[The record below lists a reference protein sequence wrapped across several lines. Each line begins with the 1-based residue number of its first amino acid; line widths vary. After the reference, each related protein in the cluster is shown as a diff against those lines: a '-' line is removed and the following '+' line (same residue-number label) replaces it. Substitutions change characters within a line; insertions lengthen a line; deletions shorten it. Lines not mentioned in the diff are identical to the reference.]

1 MFKLIIILG
10 IFQFLLLI
18 SLNSL
23 AHKFKFLDY
32 PNKRK
37 IHTQPIPYIGGLSLG
52 LFYTVSVFINNSEFE
67 FLNLILMYSLV
78 VAIFGL
84 IDDKIDINPIL
95 KIVLQSITIYILISK
110 GIYLIDLGTYDYIGT
125 ISLGRY
131 GQIFSFLCCLLIIN
145 AFNYTDGI
153 DGLLSTLFIN
163 IFIFFIIFCYF
174 SGNISEAK
182 FLFFFI
188 IPVLIFLLFNFSI
201 FNLPKIFLGDSGS
214 NLLGYLTGFTMIF
227 LYKKILISPSI
238 LIWPVALIIY
248 EFLSTNIIRILSKRN
263 IFHSGN
269 DHLHYQ
275 IKKIY
280 NLKTLSINLIL
291 NSINIILTLFGIG
304 VNFLFGSLF
313 SLISFILV
321 FLVYFLLKIFYI
333 K

>member
-1 MFKLIIILG
+1 
-10 IFQFLLLI
+10 LI
-18 SLNSL
+18 SLNHL
-23 AHKFKFLDY
+23 AYKFNFLDY

-37 IHTQPIPYIGGLSLG
+37 IHGYPIPYIGGLSLG
-52 LFYTVSVFINNSEFE
+52 LFYTLNVFINKSEFQ
-67 FLNLILMYSLV
+67 FLNLILMYSMIIV
-78 VAIFGL
+78 IVGL

-95 KIVLQSITIYILISK
+95 KIFLQSITIYILISN
-110 GIYLIDLGTYDYIGT
+110 GIYLSDLGTYDYIGT
-125 ISLGRY
+125 INLGNY

-163 IFIFFIIFCYF
+163 IFIFFIIFCYI
-174 SGNISEAK
+174 SGNTSEAK

-227 LYKKILISPSI
+227 LYKKTLISPSL
-238 LIWPVALIIY
+238 LIWPVALIIF
-248 EFLSTNIIRILSKRN
+248 EFLSTNILRILSKKN

-280 NLKTLSINLIL
+280 NLDTLGINLIF
-291 NSINIILTLFGIG
+291 NSINIILSLFGFSIY
-304 VNFLFGSLF
+304 FLLGSLF
-313 SLISFILV
+313 SLVGFILV
-321 FLVYFLLKIFYI
+321 FLIYLLIKIFYI

>member
-1 MFKLIIILG
+1 MFKFIIILG

-18 SLNSL
+18 LLNKL
-23 AHKFKFLDY
+23 AHKFNLLDY

-37 IHTQPIPYIGGLSLG
+37 IHSQPVPYIGGLSLG
-52 LFYTVSVFINNSEFE
+52 LFYTLNVFINRSEFQ
-67 FLNLILMYSLV
+67 FLNLILMYSIV
-78 VAIFGL
+78 VAIVGL

-95 KIVLQSITIYILISK
+95 KIILQSITIYILISK
-110 GIYLIDLGTYDYIGT
+110 GIYLSDLGAYDYIGT
-125 ISLGRY
+125 LSLGKY

-153 DGLLSTLFIN
+153 DGLLSTLYIN

-174 SGNISEAK
+174 FGNVSEAK
-182 FLFFFI
+182 FLIFFI
-188 IPVLIFLLFNFSI
+188 IPVLIFLFFNFSI

-238 LIWPVALIIY
+238 LIWPVALIIF
-248 EFLSTNIIRILSKRN
+248 EFLSTNIVRILSKKN

-275 IKKIY
+275 IQKIY
-280 NLKTLSINLIL
+280 NLKTLSINLIF
-291 NSINIILTLFGIG
+291 NAINIILTLFGVG
-304 VNFLFGSLF
+304 VYFLFGSLF
-313 SLISFILV
+313 SLLSFVLV
-321 FLVYFLLKIFYI
+321 FLIYLLLKIFFI